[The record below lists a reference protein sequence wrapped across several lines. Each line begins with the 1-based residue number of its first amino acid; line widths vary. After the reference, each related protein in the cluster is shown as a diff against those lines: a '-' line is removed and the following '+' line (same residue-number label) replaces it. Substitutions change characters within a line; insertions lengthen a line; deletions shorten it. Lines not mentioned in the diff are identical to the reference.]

1 MSRRDG
7 QELPSPDRPPLRPTP
22 EQAVVARLLG
32 RPQWLR
38 SRAELQ
44 KRRIKEDGQ
53 TLHAWRLAQLGDWRR
68 DRPVYA
74 FVRPNIDTFSGS
86 SLVISTT
93 DGFRTLAKA
102 NTAGEVRGRFGLG
115 RRQPPLA
122 NNRVERKEVG
132 PDPRLSRRGRP
143 VVSPKPT
150 GPVRPLARLSR
161 ERPRRKPRIKPG
173 VAASTAGSL
182 CVSGGWPSACYSGDG
197 LAQSRPSD

>member
-1 MSRRDG
+1 M
-7 QELPSPDRPPLRPTP
+7 P

-44 KRRIKEDGQ
+44 KRRIK
-53 TLHAWRLAQLGDWRR
+53 RVVRR
-68 DRPVYA
+68 CMRGGWLSWVIGGAMGPSTRSSGRISTPY
-74 FVRPNIDTFSGS
+74 SGS

-115 RRQPPLA
+115 RQQPPLA

-182 CVSGGWPSACYSGDG
+182 CVSGGWPSAGYSGDG
-197 LAQSRPSD
+197 FAQSRPSD

>member
-68 DRPVYA
+68 DGPVYA

-102 NTAGEVRGRFGLG
+102 NTEIDTPKMSPDGSRIAYADGGTIHVVDISTEESQKVADGRMAAWLDEDT
-115 RRQPPLA
+115 L
-122 NNRVERKEVG
+122 
-132 PDPRLSRRGRP
+132 
-143 VVSPKPT
+143 
-150 GPVRPLARLSR
+150 
-161 ERPRRKPRIKPG
+161 I
-173 VAASTAGSL
+173 VAPET
-182 CVSGGWPSACYSGDG
+182 
-197 LAQSRPSD
+197 